1 MVKINLPELKPNE
14 IARFFELYECPHYVK
29 LLYEKKMGKLN
40 KYRCVLDI
48 KNRIDDVLVEWGAK
62 FEEMLLEELQS
73 HFPQAKF
80 YGIFN
85 EKRIEEREPPSLN
98 FFIKN
103 HEEGLYIVSSDEECR
118 KITLDLLTNLPS
130 DVPTIIYQPCL
141 RGVIGKF
148 PVSGRADFI
157 IAIPKDN
164 HFTFYVLEAKFT
176 KEEKLFHRFQAIT
189 YAYLLSQTLD
199 KLGIKEEI
207 RFAVVTKGERITE
220 WPPLGT
226 MRFPQ
231 EAEEYLLTLE
241 DKLSEEG
248 PFYKLLSTNQADL
261 WLTMRCAE
269 CPFEPLCIAR
279 AVERRDLGL
288 LGIQPGYQKV
298 FKEVGVCNLDD
309 MANLYE
315 FQGSWPSD
323 FQIPKA
329 RRPDAVSYIVGKTEL
344 GHLPRLSKMAQVLKK
359 EIERTTGDTVWP
371 EFIPGTGYNLP
382 AEKGHFY
389 PENSLVRVYIFIQYS
404 PIQDSLLGI
413 SAVVENSL
421 TKQIRVLSEMVDH
434 LPESEEDAIQ
444 TEKMLLRRFF
454 EDVFLAIKQVA
465 PKLKGKTW
473 IQETPRGEAVRDCTD
488 DDVFLHLYFYSRFHR
503 DKLMEAV
510 KRHKDVY
517 GMVAVRSFLSL
528 RGAIDQEGYSIIK
541 DELIK
546 RHALRFPPGFGIVP
560 VVHQFKLRDGEA
572 PEEYQGNAP
581 FCSQWGWFRWGGLEQ
596 DFEDL
601 FKFLVEKNKA
611 GQLVLAKHEE
621 ECPLY
626 NIGVVS
632 FGGYTKRDG
641 TEIPPLYPVFH
652 REDEQIPLYIIW
664 KGFQEGKQSHL
675 KKLLKYLV
683 LAVRHIERSIPE
695 RSKDKYVKKEPFSL
709 QNLANFN
716 LEEVTLAEVLEE
728 YQKLEYNTRR
738 EELKTHYRLPLS
750 VRVLTGKSVVIRV
763 LDVDTTNRR
772 ILGQMVLPPMEENG
786 DWRDYDYA
794 EAPLFSLDESSW
806 VVATPLE
813 NECEGSHDCRK
824 FRLAVGTGDPAK
836 EVAKSP
842 LAIIRHFNR
851 ETGEVEISLTYYRD
865 NGPFLV
871 HHSYPRYGASWVQIH
886 GKRVSAG
893 SYIVIDP
900 AMDDLNMNR
909 AYHVLEGILN
919 DQLHPTY
926 LKLQEIYSSRFIG
939 SQDIKKYQVSLWKEK
954 HIQEFINI
962 LKNISRENS
971 QVNFPNED
979 QRAFIQDIDHFLV
992 SLQGPPGT
1000 GKTSGAVAPAI
1011 LARAYSSVK
1020 QGRNSLFIVTG
1031 VSHRAIDEALIRT
1044 ARLLA
1049 SLKEHISELKNVELY
1064 RVASSENTV
1073 ENIRTGLE
1081 KENFV
1086 PEDYNVV
1093 LDHAGSENRVN
1104 RLLSVNQNQ
1113 RVLIGQ
1119 GRVRVIFATPGT
1131 IYKLFRNSLPKA
1143 ELVVID
1149 EASMMDLPTFIMTTM
1164 GAKEK
1169 SQILIVGDHRQMQP
1183 IQTHNWEVEDRKTIE
1198 EHVPFLS
1205 AINFVRFLR
1214 RELDPQEQR
1223 EFEKLLYRDPPQW
1236 ESNTVK
1242 DSILP
1247 LHQLEETH
1255 RLPTIAAEMH
1265 TELIYD
1271 RDGIKLKSKKQES
1284 KKQQLMQIQSIS
1296 TIDEWVR
1303 WVLHPDYPYVL
1314 IEHSD
1319 TSSTKA
1325 NDVEAKIVSEIV
1337 KAIPPK
1343 LEVGVVVPYRAHKAR
1358 IYKELSEIGKNVL
1371 VDTVERFQGG
1381 EKDIIIVSMA
1391 SSDPTYLATVFDFI
1405 YNQNRFNVAASRMK
1419 EKLILV
1425 ASRSF
1430 FTASAFDLEQF
1441 EKVKVWK
1448 RFYLRLRDRGEKL
1461 SLDSKSILP
1470 EVKIKAYRLE
1480 KWKDTRS

>member
-1 MVKINLPELKPNE
+1 MVRINLPELKPNE

-29 LLYEKKMGKLN
+29 LLYEKKSGKLN
-40 KYRCVLDI
+40 EYHCVLEI
-48 KNRIDDVLVEWGAK
+48 KSRVDDVLVEWGAK
-62 FEEMLLEELQS
+62 FEKMLLEELQS

-98 FFIKN
+98 FFIEN
-103 HEEGLYIVSSDEECR
+103 YEEDLYIVSSDEECR
-118 KITLDLLTNLPS
+118 RITLDLLTNLS
-130 DVPTIIYQPCL
+130 YDIPTIIYQPCL
-141 RGVIGKF
+141 RGIIGKF

-157 IAIPKDN
+157 IAVPKDGR
-164 HFTFYVLEAKFT
+164 FIFYVLEAKFT

-189 YAYLLSQTLD
+189 YAYLLSRTLNE
-199 KLGIKEEI
+199 LGIEGEI
-207 RFAVVTKGERITE
+207 KFAVITKGERIIE
-220 WPPLGT
+220 WPPAGT
-226 MRFPQ
+226 MYFPQ
-231 EAEEYLLTLE
+231 EAEEYILTLE

-248 PFYKLLSTNQADL
+248 PFYKLLNADQADL

-269 CPFEPLCIAR
+269 CPFEPVCIAR

-298 FKEVGVCNLDD
+298 FREVDINTLDD
-309 MANLYE
+309 MADLYE
-315 FQGSWPSD
+315 FQSSWPTD
-323 FQIPKA
+323 FRIPKA
-329 RRPDAVSYIVGKTEL
+329 KRPDAVSYIVGKTEL

-359 EIERTTGDTVWP
+359 EIERAIGSNVRP

-389 PENSLVRVYIFIQYS
+389 PENSLVRVYIFIQHS
-404 PIQDSLLGI
+404 PIQDTLLGI

-421 TKQIRVLSEMVDH
+421 TKQIRVLSEVVDH

-454 EDVFLAIKQVA
+454 ENVFLAIKQVA
-465 PKLKGKTW
+465 PNLEGKTW
-473 IQETPRGEAVRDCTD
+473 IQETSRGEATRDCTG

-510 KRHKDVY
+510 KRHRDVY
-517 GMVAVRSFLSL
+517 EMVAVRSFLSL

-546 RHALRFPPGFGIVP
+546 RHALRFPPGFGIIP
-560 VVHQFKLRDGEA
+560 VVHQFQLNKGEA
-572 PEEYQGNAP
+572 PEEYHGNAP
-581 FCSQWGWFRWGGLEQ
+581 RCSWWGWFNWGGLEQ
-596 DFEDL
+596 EFEDL
-601 FKFLVEKNKA
+601 FKFLVEKNEA
-611 GQLVLAKHEE
+611 GQLVLAKNEE

-632 FGGYTKRDG
+632 FGGYKKRDG
-641 TEIPPLYPVFH
+641 SEIPPLYPIFH

-664 KGFQEGKQSHL
+664 KAFQEGKQRHL
-675 KKLLKYLV
+675 KRLLEQLV
-683 LAVRHIERSIPE
+683 LATRHIERSIPE

-709 QNLANFN
+709 QNLADFN
-716 LEEVTLAEVLEE
+716 LEGVSLAEVLEE

-750 VRVLTGKSVVIRV
+750 VRVLTGQSAVIQV
-763 LDVDTTNRR
+763 SGVDTRNRR
-772 ILGQMVLPPMEENG
+772 IWGHMVLPPMEENG
-786 DWRDYDYA
+786 NWRDYDHA

-806 VVATPLE
+806 VVVTPLE
-813 NECEGSHDCRK
+813 NECDSDYDCRK
-824 FRLAVGTGDPAK
+824 LKLALERGDPAR
-836 EVAKSP
+836 EIAKSP
-842 LAIIRHFNR
+842 LAVIRHFNR

-871 HHSYPRYGASWVQIH
+871 YHPHPRYGAGWIQIH
-886 GKRVSAG
+886 GKTVSVG

-909 AYHVLEGILN
+909 AYHVLDGILN
-919 DQLHPTY
+919 GQIYHPTY
-926 LKLQEIYSSRFIG
+926 LKLQEIYSSEFIG
-939 SQDIKKYQVSLWKEK
+939 RQDIREYRVDLWNKNY
-954 HIQEFINI
+954 IQEFIDI
-962 LKNISRENS
+962 LENISKTTK
-971 QVNFPNED
+971 QVNSPNKE
-979 QRAFIQDIDHFLV
+979 QRAFIQDISHFLV

-1011 LARAYSSVK
+1011 LARAYSSIK

-1031 VSHRAIDEALIRT
+1031 VSHRAIDEALVRT
-1044 ARLLA
+1044 ARLLT
-1049 SLKEHISELKNVELY
+1049 SLKAHIGELENVELY
-1064 RVASSENTV
+1064 RVASSENTIDS
-1073 ENIRTGLE
+1073 IRTGLE
-1081 KENFV
+1081 KENFI
-1086 PEDYNVV
+1086 PEDYNVT
-1093 LDHAGSENRVN
+1093 LDHAGRENRVN
-1104 RLLSVNQNQ
+1104 RLLSVNQKQ
-1113 RVLIGQ
+1113 SALVGQ
-1119 GRVRVIFATPGT
+1119 GHVRVIFATPGT
-1131 IYKLFRNSLPKA
+1131 IYKLFRNSPPKA

-1149 EASMMDLPTFIMTTM
+1149 EASMMDLPTFIMATM
-1164 GAKEK
+1164 GAKER

-1183 IQTHNWEVEDRKTIE
+1183 IQAHNWEIEDRKTIE

-1205 AINFVRFLR
+1205 VINFIRFLR
-1214 RELDPQEQR
+1214 RELDPHEQK

-1236 ESNTVK
+1236 ESDVVR
-1242 DSILP
+1242 DSVLP
-1247 LHQLEETH
+1247 IHQLEETH

-1265 TELIYD
+1265 TELIYEK
-1271 RDGIKLKSKKQES
+1271 DGIVLRSKKQRN
-1284 KKQQLMQIQSIS
+1284 KKQQLMKIQSIF
-1296 TIDEWVR
+1296 TISDWVR
-1303 WVLHPDYPYVL
+1303 WVLHHDYPYVI
-1314 IEHSD
+1314 IEHTD

-1325 NDVEAKIVSEIV
+1325 SDVEARIVSEIV
-1337 KAIPPK
+1337 KVISQE

-1358 IYKELSEIGKNVL
+1358 IYKELSDIDRDIL

-1419 EKLILV
+1419 EKLVLV
-1425 ASRSF
+1425 AARSF

-1441 EKVKVWK
+1441 EKVRVWK
-1448 RFYLRLRDRGEKL
+1448 RFYLRLRNRGERL
-1461 SLDSKSILP
+1461 SLDSILLG
-1470 EVKIKAYRLE
+1470 VKINAYRLGE
-1480 KWKDTRS
+1480 WQ